1 MGVEPDTSF
10 AKSGNALRY
19 DRENP
24 LATTSSIIVAAYA
37 EIALKGRNRSFFV
50 RRLINNIKAALAGE
64 PLQSVT
70 HVESRLLVVL
80 SNQERADSVVA
91 KLGKVF
97 GLQWISPA
105 TTLSRQEIDD
115 DLEALAKVAAT
126 MALQDI
132 GQARNFKVDTRRSDR
147 TFPLVSP
154 EVNRIVGTRV
164 QEAIQLPAKMQRPD
178 FTLHILILK
187 ERTLLFTRKHTAPG
201 GLPAGSSGRVMVLLS
216 GGIDSPVAAWMM
228 MRRGCRPEFVHFY
241 SGRSIA
247 EADTAKIVRLV
258 TVLASFSPVPLSLH
272 LVPVFAYELRAIGKI
287 EENFDMVMF
296 RRFMVKTA
304 AALAWRTSCKALVT
318 GDSLGQVA
326 SQTLGN
332 LAAISPDVELPVF
345 RPLIGMDKLEITSRA
360 IEIGTYDVSIKPYRD
375 CCSIRSQHPKLNARA
390 EELQQLSAWMDLDA
404 AVDEA
409 VEAEEKL
416 IIDRQGQSSPGTHTE
431 D

>member
-1 MGVEPDTSF
+1 MT
-10 AKSGNALRY
+10 A
-19 DRENP
+19 
-24 LATTSSIIVAAYA
+24 TSSIIVAAYA

-64 PLQSVT
+64 PLQSVN
-70 HVESRLLVVL
+70 HVESRLLVVV
-80 SNQERADSVVA
+80 SDQDRIDAVVA

-97 GLQWISPA
+97 GLQWVSPA
-105 TTLSRQEIDD
+105 TTVTRQEIDA
-115 DLEALAKVAAT
+115 DLDTLAKVAAA
-126 MALQDI
+126 MAQRDI

-147 TFPLVSP
+147 TFPLTSP
-154 EVNRIVGTRV
+154 DVNRIVGTRV
-164 QEAIQLPAKMQRPD
+164 QEAIQLPAKMQKPE

-187 ERTLLFTRKHTAPG
+187 QSTLLFTRKFPAPG
-201 GLPAGSSGRVMVLLS
+201 GLPAGSSGRIMVLLS
-216 GGIDSPVAAWMM
+216 GGIDSPVAAWLM

-247 EADTAKIVRLV
+247 EAETDKIVRLV
-258 TVLASFSPVPLSLH
+258 TTLASFSPMPLSLH

-296 RRFMVKTA
+296 RRFMIKTA
-304 AALAWRTSCKALVT
+304 TALAWRTSCKALVT

-332 LAAISPDVELPVF
+332 LAAISPDVELPIF

-360 IEIGTYDVSIKPYRD
+360 IEIGTYDVSIEPYRD
-375 CCSIRSQHPKLNARA
+375 CCSIRSPHPKLNTRA

-404 AVDEA
+404 AVEEA
-409 VEAEEKL
+409 AEAAEK
-416 IIDRQGQSSPGTHTE
+416 IVIDRQGLASQGTPTE
-431 D
+431 G